1 MYHIAIIKLKNHLAN
16 TGIALIQQAASKTN
30 DIAGDG
36 TTTATVLAHAMLKQG
51 MKKKEIV
58 LYIFIYI
65 IRQCDCK
72 IRVKICSNIF
82 ELITYYYL

>member
-1 MYHIAIIKLKNHLAN
+1 MFISININDKLNSTQILISVFRQPDIIDFSYHIANIKLKNHLAN

-58 LYIFIYI
+58 
-65 IRQCDCK
+65 
-72 IRVKICSNIF
+72 
-82 ELITYYYL
+82 